1 MSTIRVS
8 GDTSGYFDLTV
19 PSAAGT
25 NTIDLSKLPVK
36 DASDNLALTSLDVT
50 GTMRMPNASSDPG
63 SANLGEMYYNT
74 TDNVMKIYTGSQWEA
89 LANTTLRNSTF
100 DIFGDGSTVALYFL
114 DGNGNDQGGTY
125 NLSGDTSSGNFT
137 GGKYGQAFNG
147 TGTNHLI
154 EDLGSFQTALS
165 GDFSL
170 SFWYNSSNT
179 AQGNKRVFT
188 IKGGAQAGGWN
199 NYNSSLGFY
208 KGTGGQNNASA
219 ASVIRV
225 AEIPDATINDGSWHH
240 LVFTLTSSGS
250 HNIYLDGNSY
260 DGAVSGESRS
270 FNGGSY
276 LAITT
281 YDTGDGYNSICK
293 IDQAR
298 VLNRVINSVEVAQLY
313 NAI

>member
-8 GDTSGYFDLTV
+8 GDSSGYFDLTV

-74 TDNVMKIYTGSQWEA
+74 TDNVMKIYTGSQWET
-89 LANTTLRNSTF
+89 LANTALRNSTF

-125 NLSGDTSSGNFT
+125 NLSGDTAASNFT

-147 TGTNHLI
+147 IGTNHLI

-165 GDFSL
+165 GDYSL
-170 SFWYNSSNT
+170 SFWYNSST
-179 AQGNKRVFT
+179 AAQGNKRVFT
-188 IKGGAQAGGWN
+188 IKGNAQATGWN
-199 NYNSSLGFY
+199 NFNNSLGFY
-208 KGTGGQNNASA
+208 KGTGGQNNATA
-219 ASVIRV
+219 AGVTRV
-225 AEIPDATINDGSWHH
+225 AEIPDASINDGNWHH
-240 LVFTLTSSGS
+240 LVYTITSSGS

-260 DGAVSGESRS
+260 SGAVSGESRS
-270 FNGGSY
+270 FNGSSY

-281 YDTGDGYNSICK
+281 YDGGDGYNSICK